1 MLFQALD
8 VEIEVKNLNLQVTL
22 LGQKVWEWRSHQAGN
37 QGGAK
42 PPCKIFR
49 SPTKTCW
56 TYFGNIGHS
65 LKTLHHEKQF

>member
-37 QGGAK
+37 QGG
-42 PPCKIFR
+42 R
-49 SPTKTCW
+49 SPLAK
-56 TYFGNIGHS
+56 FFAPLQKRAGHI
-65 LKTLHHEKQF
+65 LEILDVV